1 MSRLERRGK
10 AWLDGGEFGGSW
22 MCWSMM
28 LGFGVSISG
37 GVEGFGKGDDEPL
50 GWGVVGLVFVV
61 IGVDGVKWGGVGMY
75 MKLGL

>member
-1 MSRLERRGK
+1 
-10 AWLDGGEFGGSW
+10 
-22 MCWSMM
+22 MM

-50 GWGVVGLVFVV
+50 GWGGVGLVFVV